1 MMFTFTV
8 KNSLVGARVTSTHRQ
23 SGSSLLEV
31 LVAILLVSVGLLGVA
46 GLSGATFSYNK
57 VSQMRLTGL
66 ALVNDY
72 ADRARVNVYGYDRGN
87 YDIAKADDFA
97 STVVEVDDAN
107 LDVDPA
113 DPANAAAVAAVA
125 DELAAADI
133 DQFLRSVRNRLPQGD
148 AVVISTPTAATR
160 NLDVWLIWKEPQAA
174 AADEDTDKGNFSL
187 FEASQENCPDN
198 LSTSEKL
205 EYSCMYFKVGL

>member
-1 MMFTFTV
+1 MMFIPTV
-8 KNSLVGARVTSTHRQ
+8 KKSLVRARVKFTNPQ

-57 VSQMRLTGL
+57 VSQLRLTGL

-97 STVVEVDDAN
+97 STAVTVPDSN
-107 LDVDPA
+107 LDLDPS
-113 DPANAAAVAAVA
+113 DSANAATAADA
-125 DELAAADI
+125 LASADI

-148 AVVISTPTAATR
+148 AVVISTPTAAAR
-160 NLDVWLIWKEPQAA
+160 NLDVWLIWKESQTAT
-174 AADEDTDKGNFSL
+174 ADVDDDKGDFSL
-187 FEASQENCPDN
+187 FDASKENCPNN

>member
-1 MMFTFTV
+1 MMFVTTFKPFLART
-8 KNSLVGARVTSTHRQ
+8 KGNLVHKQT
-23 SGSSLLEV
+23 GSSMLEV

-72 ADRARVNVYGYDRGN
+72 ADRARINVYGYDRGN

-97 STVVEVDDAN
+97 STPVTVSDSN
-107 LDVDPA
+107 LDLDPA
-113 DPANAAAVAAVA
+113 VSANASAIA
-125 DELAAADI
+125 DALAAADI

-148 AVVISTPTAATR
+148 AVVISTPTAAAR
-160 NLDVWLIWKEPQAA
+160 NLDVWLMWKESQTAA
-174 AADEDTDKGNFSL
+174 GDAANDKGDFSL
-187 FEASQENCPDN
+187 FNAATQNCPSN
-198 LSTSEKL
+198 LSAADAL

>member
-8 KNSLVGARVTSTHRQ
+8 KKSLVGARVTSAHRQ

-72 ADRARVNVYGYDRGN
+72 ADRARVNVYGYDLGN
-87 YDIAKADDFA
+87 YDIAKGDDPQDR
-97 STVVEVDDAN
+97 TVDDAN
-107 LDVDPA
+107 LDLDPA
-113 DPANAAAVAAVA
+113 DATNAATVAEALAEA
-125 DELAAADI
+125 DV
-133 DQFLRSVRNRLPQGD
+133 DQFLSSVRNRLPQGD

-174 AADEDTDKGNFSL
+174 EADEDTDKGNFSL
-187 FEASQENCPDN
+187 FDAAKENCPDN

>member
-1 MMFTFTV
+1 MMFVSNFKPFLARTKV
-8 KNSLVGARVTSTHRQ
+8 NLVHKQT
-23 SGSSLLEV
+23 GSSMMEV

-72 ADRARVNVYGYDRGN
+72 ADRARINVYGYDRGN
-87 YDIAKADDFA
+87 YDIAKADDYA
-97 STVVEVDDAN
+97 STPVAVLDAN
-107 LDVDPA
+107 LDLDPS
-113 DPANAAAVAAVA
+113 DSTNASTVA
-125 DELAAADI
+125 DALAAADI
-133 DQFLRSVRNRLPQGD
+133 DQFLRSVSSRLPQGD
-148 AVVISTPTAATR
+148 AVVISTPAATGR
-160 NLDVWLIWKEPQAA
+160 NLDIWLLWKESQTAA
-174 AADEDTDKGNFSL
+174 GDAANDKGNFSL
-187 FEASQENCPDN
+187 FDAAKENCPDN

>member
-1 MMFTFTV
+1 MMFTSTV
-8 KNSLVGARVTSTHRQ
+8 KESMVDPRFKFANHQ

-57 VSQMRLTGL
+57 VAQMRLTGL

-72 ADRARVNVYGYDRGN
+72 ADRARINVYGYDRGN

-97 STVVEVDDAN
+97 TTPVTVPDAN
-107 LDVDPA
+107 LDLDPSDPTNASAIA
-113 DPANAAAVAAVA
+113 DA
-125 DELAAADI
+125 LAAADI
-133 DQFLRSVRNRLPQGD
+133 DQFLRSVGNRLPQGD
-148 AVVISTPTAATR
+148 AVVISTPTAAAR
-160 NLDVWLIWKEPQAA
+160 NLDVWLIWKESQTAA
-174 AADEDTDKGNFSL
+174 GDTANDKGNFSL
-187 FEASQENCPDN
+187 FDASKENCPDN